1 VSTSVTKYSKLD
13 SNSRIATGFLL
24 WFEKTPNVIALNING
39 IDYTYQDV
47 FNRSLFIYS
56 KIKHL
61 ESDLIGVQCINH
73 VNTYAAIL
81 AVSYIGSAYVPLNAK
96 YPSDKTKEIIED
108 SKLKE
113 VVCFNSDFDFLSKT
127 NLLKIEDDFKA
138 GQVELELKNN
148 SQLAYVIYTSGS
160 TGKPKGVPVSRK
172 NINHLFNYYL
182 SEYDF
187 NSNDRFLQSYELSFD
202 VSVFSIFCAWNV
214 GASVY
219 VVPESNAK
227 HIEIFKTIKQHKI
240 TVASFVPSVL
250 SLIEKFLPEFNFP
263 DLRYSFFSGDALR
276 HTLAKKWKACLPNGV
291 IHNFYGPT
299 ETTIV
304 CTRYIWQEQE
314 AGQES
319 MNDIVPIGK
328 PFPQMNYILVSEAG
342 ELISDLN
349 TEAELCFEGAQVIDC
364 YLNNLYD
371 DRFLHFNN
379 KRYYKTG
386 DRVSLNEK
394 GDLIFHGRLDSQ
406 VKINGYR
413 VELAEIENAIHTSCG
428 STNKVIVESKS
439 GVNQLIAFIES
450 DNGINLH
457 ELLEKRIPSY
467 MIPSKFI
474 FVRHLPLTLNG
485 KLDVE
490 QLKVLSKLNK

>member
-13 SNSRIATGFLL
+13 SDSRIATGFLL
-24 WFEKTPNVIALNING
+24 WLEKTPNVIALNING

-61 ESDLIGVQCINH
+61 ESDLIGIQCINH

-96 YPSDKTKEIIED
+96 YPSDKIKEIIED

-113 VVCFNSDFDFLSKT
+113 VVCFNSDFDFLSET

-138 GQVELELKNN
+138 GQVELELKDN

-250 SLIEKFLPEFNFP
+250 CLIEKFLPEFNFP
-263 DLRYSFFSGDALR
+263 DLRYSFFSGDALK
-276 HTLAKKWKACLPNGV
+276 HTLAKKWKACLHNGV

-439 GVNQLIAFIES
+439 EVNQLIAFIES
-450 DNGINLH
+450 DNEINLH

>member
-13 SNSRIATGFLL
+13 SNSRIANGFLT
-24 WFEKTPNVIALNING
+24 WYEKIPDEIALNING

-47 FNRSLFIYS
+47 FNKSLSIYS

-61 ESDLIGVQCINH
+61 ENELIGIQCVNN

-81 AVSYIGSAYVPLNAK
+81 AISYIGSAYVPLNNK
-96 YPSDKTKEIIED
+96 YPAQKIKEIVED
-108 SKLKE
+108 AKLKCI
-113 VVCFNSDFDFLSKT
+113 VCFNDDSDFLLEA
-127 NLLKIEDDFKA
+127 NLIKIDDDFKA
-138 GQVELELKNN
+138 GQVELELKDN

-187 NSNDRFLQSYELSFD
+187 NSKDKFLQSYELSFD

-250 SLIEKFLPEFNFP
+250 SLIEKYLPEFSFP
-263 DLRYSFFSGDALR
+263 NLRYSFFSGDTLKQ
-276 HTLAKKWKACLPNGV
+276 TLAKKWKACLPNGE

-304 CTRYIWQEQE
+304 CTRYIWRDQEAEQE
-314 AGQES
+314 S
-319 MNDIVPIGK
+319 RNNIVPIGK
-328 PFPQMNYILVSEAG
+328 PFTQMNFLLLSEGG
-342 ELISDLN
+342 EVISDLN
-349 TEAELCFEGAQVIDC
+349 TEAELCFVGEQVIDA
-364 YLNNLYD
+364 YLNNLYE
-371 DRFLHFNN
+371 DRFIQINN
-379 KRYYKTG
+379 KRFYKTG

-394 GDLIFHGRLDSQ
+394 GNLVFHGRLDSQ

-413 VELAEIENAIHTSCG
+413 VELAEIENAINTSCG
-428 STNKVIVESKS
+428 CQNKVIVKSKN
-439 GVNQLIAFIES
+439 GTNQLIAFIES
-450 DNGINLH
+450 DNVISLH
-457 ELLEKRIPSY
+457 ELLENKIPSY
-467 MIPSKFI
+467 MMPTKFI
-474 FVRHLPLTLNG
+474 FVKHLPLTING
-485 KLDVE
+485 KLDIE
-490 QLKVLSKLNK
+490 QLNLLSKTK